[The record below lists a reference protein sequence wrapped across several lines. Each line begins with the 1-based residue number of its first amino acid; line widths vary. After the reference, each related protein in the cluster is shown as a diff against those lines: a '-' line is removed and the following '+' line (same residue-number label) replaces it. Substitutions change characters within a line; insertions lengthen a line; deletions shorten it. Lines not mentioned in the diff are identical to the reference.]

1 MSNGGPKPGM
11 PKTDSFGT
19 VIRKAQDADFEEKL
33 AAKERP
39 PDLSALYASPPA
51 AEVRGP
57 SGRWYGSTSLFCLP
71 PAALP
76 RRLAIRAVEHP
87 VFDPLI
93 LTTIIANCATM
104 AWDSPLDPG
113 HGAGWADGDGKTRL
127 LIQCNWVYLII
138 FTVELLLKV
147 VAYGF
152 AMHPNAYL
160 RDAWC
165 QLDFVVV
172 SLAWMPILIPGF
184 GNYSVIRSVRALR
197 PLRALKRVPGM
208 PVLVSS
214 VLASLPG
221 LASVGVLCG
230 FVFLVFGIVGLELF
244 KGAFHY
250 RCALPGFADLVAVGG
265 SIEEEAQFD
274 SGVLCVMDAASAAVQ
289 GRMLRG
295 GGGGGGGSGGASPP
309 LPRPIAPAAPAS
321 RARPFLITPEEGEGG
336 TFSQHPPMPPDL
348 SHPPP
353 FPASQEAQAA
363 PTSRCA
369 LTSRRPSTASRRST
383 TSAGRSSSSCRR

>member
-1 MSNGGPKPGM
+1 MSNGNGGPKPGM

-309 LPRPIAPAAPAS
+309 LPRPIAPAAPPS
-321 RARPFLITPEEGEGG
+321 RARPFLITPRG
-336 TFSQHPPMPPDL
+336 
-348 SHPPP
+348 
-353 FPASQEAQAA
+353 
-363 PTSRCA
+363 
-369 LTSRRPSTASRRST
+369 RRRWHLL
-383 TSAGRSSSSCRR
+383 